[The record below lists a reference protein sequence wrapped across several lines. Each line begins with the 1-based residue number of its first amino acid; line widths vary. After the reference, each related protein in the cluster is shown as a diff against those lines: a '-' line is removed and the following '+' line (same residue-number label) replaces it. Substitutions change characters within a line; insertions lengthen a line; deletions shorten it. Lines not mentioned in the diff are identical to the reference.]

1 VDTLQLSGRLY
12 DDCAVAEVCTWLI
25 TLQVGGDVVNDK
37 SSAIITINAVGTIQ
51 MANKVATQ
59 MLG

>member
-1 VDTLQLSGRLY
+1 MTVQWLR
-12 DDCAVAEVCTWLI
+12 CAHGSFIA
-25 TLQVGGDVVNDK
+25 LQVGGDVVNDK
-37 SSAIITINAVGTIQ
+37 SSAIVTINAVGTIQ